1 MYEALRTLQN
11 HVGRNVG
18 IAHSTTFY
26 DITGTVSGGT
36 MASVEAGIQSGSHA
50 DATREAALLGQ
61 ATQLPSQKIKLV
73 YEPPVRVAGAP
84 SYGAFFIQYLP
95 NRAVLRRSWHLLRLP
110 PASISHKSNGQFS
123 NDSEPMPAEDVIF
136 EEAMSGMGPR
146 KVTSWVSAFI
156 TSLVIIVVGA
166 LYVSAGWF
174 RRLCAPWV
182 PKPGT
187 GPSLADC
194 AKGSTHLC
202 NVSVGHDGTAVK
214 TQYVGKGDPGYSH
227 TAMLL
232 AESALSLALPA
243 PKGTALPPL
252 ADVGG
257 VLTPA
262 TAFGG
267 VVIERLR
274 LAGVADI
281 NGQIVQPLQGTHA
294 EGKKDL

>member
-26 DITGTVSGGT
+26 DIVGSVSGGT
-36 MASVEAGIQSGSHA
+36 MASVEAGIQSGSAA
-50 DATREAALLGQ
+50 DGAQEAALLGQ
-61 ATQLPSQKIKLV
+61 ASQVPSPKVKLV

-84 SYGAFFIQYLP
+84 KYGAFFIQYLP

-110 PASISHKSNGQFS
+110 PSTVSHKSNGQFS
-123 NDSEPMPAEDVIF
+123 NDSEPLPADKVTF
-136 EEAMSGMGPR
+136 EEAMSGMGAR
-146 KVTSWVSAFI
+146 KVTSWIGAFL
-156 TSLVIIVVGA
+156 TSLVVIVFGA
-166 LYVSAGWF
+166 LYVSAAWF
-174 RRLCAPWV
+174 RRLVSPWV
-182 PKPGT
+182 PKPGQ
-187 GPSLADC
+187 GPTLEEC
-194 AKGSTHLC
+194 AKGSTHLI
-202 NVSVGHDGTAVK
+202 NVSVGHDGTAIK
-214 TQYVGKGDPGYSH
+214 TEYVGKGDPGYSH

-243 PKGTALPPL
+243 PKGTKLPPL